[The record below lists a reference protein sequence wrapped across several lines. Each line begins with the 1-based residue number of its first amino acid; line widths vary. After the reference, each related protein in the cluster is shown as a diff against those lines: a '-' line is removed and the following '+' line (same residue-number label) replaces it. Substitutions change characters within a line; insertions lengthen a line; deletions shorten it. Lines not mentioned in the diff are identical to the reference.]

1 MHVKGTSMKKFS
13 VTIKA
18 EKLMS
23 ILQRLEKENG
33 DLDFDIVIKAE
44 SEDYEEYWHPTD
56 TLKMKTNGLAG
67 REKTIFKKRAWWNND
82 LHKTEWVLTMDGKTK
97 RNYKI

>member
-1 MHVKGTSMKKFS
+1 MKKFS
-13 VTIKA
+13 VTINA

-23 ILQRLEKENG
+23 ILQKLEKENG

-44 SEDYEEYWHPTD
+44 SENHEETWHPTD
-56 TLKMKTNGLAG
+56 TLKMKTKGLAG
-67 REKTIFKKRAWWNND
+67 REKTIFKKRLWWND
-82 LHKTEWVLTMDGKTK
+82 ELHKTEWILTMDGKTK